1 MSYTTEQL
9 KQIARQKARDFGVN
23 EDIFLRVIQ
32 KESAWNPNATS
43 EAGAQGLG
51 QLMPETAREVGVANP
66 YDPVQSLTGS
76 ARYLSRQL
84 KRFGDYSKALAAYNA
99 GPGNVEHYGGIPPFS
114 ETQNYVKTI
123 LGDQKPVSSTPASEQ
138 TKTNQTTT
146 REDKGNRLLN
156 TFIDLLSITGG
167 RIIAPQSSV
176 PKVDMP
182 SYEKD
187 TYSPQEQELDI
198 VLNAVSNQKKQEAY
212 EDFLEQE
219 SLKALESNMAAAE
232 RAKSQLLAQALNS
245 FSTPS
250 ATI

>member
-23 EDIFLRVIQ
+23 EDIFLRLIQ
-32 KESAWNPNATS
+32 KESTWNPKAKS

-51 QLMPETAREVGVANP
+51 QLMPDTAKEVGVSNP

-76 ARYLSRQL
+76 ARYLAQQL
-84 KRFGDYSKALAAYNA
+84 KRFGNYEKALAAYNA
-99 GPGNVEHYGGIPPFS
+99 GPGNVEHYGGIPPFA

-123 LGDQKPVSSTPASEQ
+123 LGGVKPATTAAGSKQAVGAGSASQ
-138 TKTNQTTT
+138 
-146 REDKGNRLLN
+146 EDKGNRLLE
-156 TFIDLLSITGG
+156 TFIDLMSVTGG
-167 RIIAPQSSV
+167 RLFGPQSSV
-176 PKVDMP
+176 PDVEIP
-182 SYEKD
+182 SSVED

-212 EDFLEQE
+212 ENLLKQE
-219 SLKALESNMAAAE
+219 SLKALESNTAAAE
-232 RAKSQLLAQALNS
+232 RARSQLLAQALSS

-250 ATI
+250 VTI